1 MPEQTI
7 ISWEI
12 VGVILSVIGLALISL
27 MEASLVSVNHIRIR
41 QMAEEGHPTAPLVER
56 LTGARQEL
64 LVTFIVLINGFVLL
78 AANLTTV
85 AARELWNETAVVWA
99 NLVVLTGL
107 LVFGEI
113 TPKSISIHFAEPI
126 ALRTA
131 RLVYALTVIFT
142 PLAILFNA
150 IGKGLLYV
158 LVGLRIL
165 PGRVHAVPTSFS
177 EEDIKDLLTAGEQS
191 GEVETTE
198 REMIHGVIE
207 FSDTTAREI
216 MVPRTDLTALPVDAS
231 LEEAVEAFMQS
242 GHSRIPVYDE
252 SVDDILGLLYVKDIL
267 VRLKA
272 EKGGGVPPLIRE
284 LLRPAFFVP
293 ESKKSD
299 ELLRELQRRRVHMA
313 IVVDEYGGTA
323 GNVTI
328 EDLLEEIVG
337 DIIDEYDTERL
348 EVVEMPDGTVLVDGR
363 ASLDKIQE
371 TFDIEIDEETTEAET
386 ISGLVTDILGRIP
399 EVDDQVTVEG
409 IRFTV
414 LEVSHNRVERLRA
427 VALPPE
433 EIPPEE

>member
-1 MPEQTI
+1 MPDWIYIT
-7 ISWEI
+7 
-12 VGVILSVIGLALISL
+12 GVLLSIAGLALVSL
-27 MEASLVSVNHIRIR
+27 MEASLVSVNRIR
-41 QMAEEGHPTAPLVER
+41 MRQLAEEGHPTAALVER
-56 LTGARQEL
+56 LIREPQEL

-85 AARELWNETAVVWA
+85 FARATWNETAVIWA
-99 NLVVLTGL
+99 NLLVLAGL

-113 TPKSISIHFAEPI
+113 TPKTISIHFAESI
-126 ALRTA
+126 ALHSA
-131 RLVYALTVIFT
+131 RLVYFMTVVLL

-150 IGKGLLYV
+150 LGKGLLYV

-165 PGRVHAVPTSFS
+165 PGRVHAVPTAYS
-177 EEDIKDLLTAGEQS
+177 EEDIKELITAGEQS

-216 MVPRTDLTALPVDAS
+216 MVPRTDLVAIEADVA
-231 LEEAVEAFMQS
+231 LEEAVENFMNS
-242 GHSRIPVYDE
+242 GHSRIPVYDD
-252 SVDDILGLLYVKDIL
+252 SMDDILGILYLKDIL
-267 VRLKA
+267 IRLKA
-272 EKGGGVPPLIRE
+272 EKNGQPTIRE

-323 GNVTI
+323 GIITI

-348 EVVEMPDGTVLVDGR
+348 EVVKMTDGTVLVEGR
-363 ASLDKIQE
+363 ASLDKIEE
-371 TFDIEIDEETTEAET
+371 TFDIEIPEESTEAET
-386 ISGLVTDILGRIP
+386 ISGLVTEILGRIP
-399 EVDDQVTVEG
+399 EVDDVVTVQG

-414 LEVSHNRVERLRA
+414 LEVSHNRAERLRA

-433 EIPPEE
+433 EIPPE

>member
-1 MPEQTI
+1 MPEQI
-7 ISWEI
+7 IIWEI
-12 VGVILSVIGLALISL
+12 VGVILSVVGLAVVSL
-27 MEASLVSVNHIRIR
+27 MEVSLVSVNHIRIR
-41 QMAEEGHPTAPLVER
+41 QMAEEGHPTAPLVQRLASER
-56 LTGARQEL
+56 QDLLT
-64 LVTFIVLINGFVLL
+64 TFIILINVFVLL
-78 AANLTTV
+78 AANLTTA

-99 NLVVLTGL
+99 NLIVLAVL
-107 LVFGEI
+107 LVLGEI
-113 TPKSISIHFAEPI
+113 TPKSISIYFAESI
-126 ALRTA
+126 ALRSA
-131 RLVYALTVIFT
+131 RFIYVINLIML

-150 IGKGLLYV
+150 IGKGLLYL

-165 PGRVHAVPTSFS
+165 PGRVNAVPTAFS
-177 EEDIKDLLTAGEQS
+177 EEDIKDLITAGEQS

-216 MVPRTDLTALPVDAS
+216 MVPRTDLVALPVDAT
-231 LEEAVEAFMQS
+231 LEEAIEAFMQS

-267 VRLKA
+267 LRLKA
-272 EKGGGVPPLIRE
+272 EAAGGKPPEIRE
-284 LLRPAFFVP
+284 LLREPFFVP

-299 ELLRELQRRRVHMA
+299 ELLREMQRRRVHMA

-323 GNVTI
+323 GVVTI

-348 EVVEMPDGTVLVDGR
+348 EVTPMPDGTMLVDGR

-399 EVDDQVTVEG
+399 EVDDEVIIEG

-414 LEVSHNRVERLRA
+414 LEVSHNRAERLRA
-427 VALPPE
+427 VALPPD

>member
-1 MPEQTI
+1 MLDWIYI
-7 ISWEI
+7 I
-12 VGVILSVIGLALISL
+12 GVLLSIIGLALVSL
-27 MEASLVSVNHIRIR
+27 MEASLVSVNKIRMR
-41 QMAEEGHPTAPLVER
+41 QLTEDGHPTAPLVER
-56 LTGARQEL
+56 LTREPQEL

-78 AANLTTV
+78 TANLTTV
-85 AARELWNETAVVWA
+85 FARATWNETAVIWS
-99 NLVVLTGL
+99 NLLVLAGL

-113 TPKSISIHFAEPI
+113 TPKTISIHFAEPI

-131 RLVYALTVIFT
+131 RLVYFLTMALL

-150 IGKGLLYV
+150 LGKGLLYL

-165 PGRVHAVPTSFS
+165 PGRVHAVPTAYS
-177 EEDIKDLLTAGEQS
+177 EEDIKELITAGEQS
-191 GEVETTE
+191 GEVEATE

-216 MVPRTDLTALPVDAS
+216 MVPRTDLVSLEADIA
-231 LEEAVEAFMQS
+231 LEEAVETFMLS
-242 GHSRIPVYDE
+242 GHSRIPVYDD
-252 SVDDILGLLYVKDIL
+252 SMDDILGILYLKDIL
-267 VRLKA
+267 IRLKD
-272 EKGGGVPPLIRE
+272 EKNGQPTIRE

-323 GNVTI
+323 GIITI

-337 DIIDEYDTERL
+337 DIIDEYDTERT
-348 EVVEMPDGTVLVDGR
+348 EVVKMPDGTILVEGR
-363 ASLDKIQE
+363 ASLDKIEE
-371 TFDIEIDEETTEAET
+371 TFDIEIPEETTEAET
-386 ISGLVTDILGRIP
+386 ISGLVTEILGRIP
-399 EVDDQVTVEG
+399 EVDDEVTVQG

-414 LEVSHNRVERLRA
+414 QEVSHNRAERLRA

-433 EIPPEE
+433 EVPPEDM

>member
-1 MPEQTI
+1 MPDN
-7 ISWEI
+7 SWI
-12 VGVILSVIGLALISL
+12 YILGVLLSIAGLALISL
-27 MEASLVSVNHIRIR
+27 MEASLVSVNRIR
-41 QMAEEGHPTAPLVER
+41 MRQLAEDGHPTAPLVER
-56 LTGARQEL
+56 LTREPQEL

-78 AANLTTV
+78 TANLTTV
-85 AARELWNETAVVWA
+85 FARARWDEAAVVWA
-99 NLVVLTGL
+99 NLVVLFIL
-107 LVFGEI
+107 LLLGEI
-113 TPKSISIHFAEPI
+113 TPKTISLHFAESI

-131 RLVYALTVIFT
+131 RLVYFLTMLLL
-142 PLAILFNA
+142 PLAVLFNS
-150 IGKGLLYV
+150 IGKGLLYL

-165 PGRVHAVPTSFS
+165 PGRVHAVPTAYS
-177 EEDIKDLLTAGEQS
+177 EEDIKDLITAGEQS

-216 MVPRTDLTALPVDAS
+216 MVPRTDLVALEADDPLA
-231 LEEAVEAFMQS
+231 EAVDTFTRS
-242 GHSRIPVYDE
+242 GHSRIPVYEESLDE
-252 SVDDILGLLYVKDIL
+252 ILGILYLKDIL
-267 VRLKA
+267 IRLRA
-272 EKGGGVPPLIRE
+272 GGNGQPTIRE
-284 LLRPAFFVP
+284 LLRPAYFVP

-323 GNVTI
+323 GVVTI

-348 EVVEMPDGTVLVDGR
+348 EVVEMPDGAMLVDGR
-363 ASLDKIQE
+363 ASLDKIEE
-371 TFDIEIDEETTEAET
+371 TFDIEIPEETTEAET

-399 EVDDQVTVEG
+399 EVDDEVIIEG

-414 LEVSHNRVERLRA
+414 LEVAHNRAERLRA

-433 EIPPEE
+433 ELPPEA

>member
-1 MPEQTI
+1 MPDWIYIT
-7 ISWEI
+7 
-12 VGVILSVIGLALISL
+12 GVLLSIAGLALVSL
-27 MEASLVSVNHIRIR
+27 MEASLVSVNRIR
-41 QMAEEGHPTAPLVER
+41 MRQLAEEGHPTAALVER
-56 LTGARQEL
+56 LIREPQEL

-85 AARELWNETAVVWA
+85 FARATWNETAVIWA
-99 NLVVLTGL
+99 NLLVLAGL

-113 TPKSISIHFAEPI
+113 TPKTISIHFAESI
-126 ALRTA
+126 ALHSA
-131 RLVYALTVIFT
+131 RLVYFMTVVLL

-150 IGKGLLYV
+150 LGKGLLYV

-165 PGRVHAVPTSFS
+165 PGRVHAVPTAYS
-177 EEDIKDLLTAGEQS
+177 EEDIKELITVGEQS

-216 MVPRTDLTALPVDAS
+216 MVPRTDLVAIEADVA
-231 LEEAVEAFMQS
+231 LEEAVENFMNS
-242 GHSRIPVYDE
+242 GHSRIPVYDD
-252 SVDDILGLLYVKDIL
+252 SMDDILGILYLKDIL
-267 VRLKA
+267 IRLKA
-272 EKGGGVPPLIRE
+272 EKNGQPTIRE

-323 GNVTI
+323 GIITI

-348 EVVEMPDGTVLVDGR
+348 EVVKMTDGTVLVEGR
-363 ASLDKIQE
+363 ASLDKIEE
-371 TFDIEIDEETTEAET
+371 TFDIEIPEESTEAET
-386 ISGLVTDILGRIP
+386 ISGLVTEILGRIP
-399 EVDDQVTVEG
+399 EVDDVVTVQG

-414 LEVSHNRVERLRA
+414 LEVSHNRAERLRA

-433 EIPPEE
+433 EIPPE

>member
-1 MPEQTI
+1 MPEQI
-7 ISWEI
+7 IIWEI
-12 VGVILSVIGLALISL
+12 VGVILAVIGLAVVSL
-27 MEASLVSVNHIRIR
+27 MEVSLVSVNHIRIR
-41 QMAEEGHPTAPLVER
+41 QLADEGHPTAPLVER
-56 LTGARQEL
+56 MASERQDLLT
-64 LVTFIVLINGFVLL
+64 TFIILINAFVLL
-78 AANLTTV
+78 AANLTTA
-85 AARELWNETAVVWA
+85 AARELWNEAAVVWA
-99 NLVVLTGL
+99 NLVVLTVL

-113 TPKSISIHFAEPI
+113 TPKSISIYFAESI
-126 ALRTA
+126 ALRSA
-131 RLVYALTVIFT
+131 RFIYVINLIML

-165 PGRVHAVPTSFS
+165 PGRVHAVPTAFS
-177 EEDIKDLLTAGEQS
+177 EEDIKDLITAGEQS

-216 MVPRTDLTALPVDAS
+216 MVPRTDLVALPVGAT
-231 LEEAVEAFMQS
+231 LEEAVAEFMES
-242 GHSRIPVYDE
+242 GHSRIPVYGE

-272 EKGGGVPPLIRE
+272 ETAGAPPPAIRGM
-284 LLRPAFFVP
+284 LREPFFVP

-313 IVVDEYGGTA
+313 VVVDEYGGTA
-323 GNVTI
+323 GVVTI

-348 EVVEMPDGTVLVDGR
+348 EVVTMPDGTALVDGR

-371 TFDIEIDEETTEAET
+371 TFDIEIEEETTEAET

-399 EVDDQVTVEG
+399 EVNDQVIIEG

-414 LEVSHNRVERLRA
+414 LEVSHNRAERLRA

>member
-1 MPEQTI
+1 MLDDNWI
-7 ISWEI
+7 YIL
-12 VGVILSVIGLALISL
+12 GVLLSIAGLALVSL
-27 MEASLVSVNHIRIR
+27 MEASLVSVNRIR
-41 QMAEEGHPTAPLVER
+41 MRRLAEDGHPAALLVER
-56 LTGARQEL
+56 LIREPQEL

-85 AARELWNETAVVWA
+85 FARATWDETAVIWA
-99 NLVVLTGL
+99 NLLVLSSL

-113 TPKSISIHFAEPI
+113 TPKTVSIHFAEQI
-126 ALRTA
+126 ALRSV
-131 RLVYALTVIFT
+131 RLVYFLTMLLL
-142 PLAILFNA
+142 PLAVLLNW
-150 IGKGLLYV
+150 IGKGLLYL
-158 LVGLRIL
+158 LVGLHIL
-165 PGRVHAVPTSFS
+165 PGRVHAVPTAYS
-177 EEDIKDLLTAGEQS
+177 EEDIKDLITAGEQS
-191 GEVETTE
+191 GEVGTTE

-216 MVPRTDLTALPVDAS
+216 MIPRTDLVALSADAS
-231 LEEAVEAFMQS
+231 LEEAVETFMDS
-242 GHSRIPVYDE
+242 GHSRIPVYEE

-272 EKGGGVPPLIRE
+272 DSGNGKPPIIRE
-284 LLRPAFFVP
+284 LLRPPFFVP

-323 GNVTI
+323 GIVTI

-348 EVVEMPDGTVLVDGR
+348 EVVAMPDGTVLVEGR
-363 ASLDKIQE
+363 ASLDKIEE
-371 TFDIEIDEETTEAET
+371 TFDIEIAEETTDAET

-399 EVDDQVTVEG
+399 EVDDEVTIEG
-409 IRFTV
+409 IHFTV
-414 LEVSHNRVERLRA
+414 LEVSHNRAERLRA